1 MNFINL
7 IANNI
12 HRTAYQYSFV
22 GPLSM
27 SKGCDFAMP
36 LYRYNLDETQD
47 ISPLHDYA
55 YRGVGKTVYRQKVF
69 IFLTRRREP
78 RGGDGRH
85 VLHGLDS

>member
-7 IANNI
+7 IANNL

-55 YRGVGKTVYRQKVF
+55 YRGPGKTVCRQKYLETEVVEIIEAF
-69 IFLTRRREP
+69 EII
-78 RGGDGRH
+78 
-85 VLHGLDS
+85 